1 LELAA
6 KRGLHCRNGR
16 DRRALGGARW
26 RHLVEEAMD
35 RGPALLVAQAREQL
49 NEACGWVRHPVPVV
63 TVVQSLHRAVHGQL
77 HARGAAHAE
86 REQWPAALVH
96 RTVTDEPG
104 V

>member
-49 NEACGWVRHPVPVV
+49 DETCGRVRHPVSVMA
-63 TVVQSLHRAVHGQL
+63 VVQSLYRAVHGQL

-86 REQWPAALVH
+86 GEQRSAALVD
-96 RTVTDEPG
+96 RTVADEPR
-104 V
+104 